1 MDAFASV
8 DELGTRLGR
17 VFPDEQK
24 PQITQLLEDASTYLR
39 DDVIGQ
45 QVYPPRTATF
55 TAWPDNGWIDL
66 PQQPVTAV
74 TAVTRAGNAIPFEW
88 RPGVVRV
95 DGDAPA
101 DVTFSYGYENPPESL
116 KRWTCVLVSQ
126 TLTTLELNLGLT
138 AGGLSSV
145 GIDDFRAAFADGGAS
160 TGMELSQANQDRLR
174 AQWGNTATVGGTR

>member
-8 DELGTRLGR
+8 DELGVRLGR
-17 VFPDEQK
+17 EFTDEQK
-24 PQITQLLEDASTYLR
+24 PQIEQLLEDASTYLR

-45 QVYPPRTATF
+45 QVYPPRTTTF
-55 TAWPDNGWIDL
+55 TAWPDNGWVDL

-74 TAVTRAGNAIPFEW
+74 TAVTRGGTSVPYEW

-95 DGDAPA
+95 DGDAPVE
-101 DVTFSYGYENPPESL
+101 VTFTYGYAAAPESL
-116 KRWTCVLVSQ
+116 ARWACVLVSQ
-126 TLTTLELNLGLT
+126 TLTTIELNLGLT

-160 TGMELSQANQDRLR
+160 TGMELTAANKDRLR
-174 AQWGNTATVGGTR
+174 EQWGKTVNVGGTR

>member
-1 MDAFASV
+1 VDAFATAE
-8 DELGTRLGR
+8 ELGIRLGR
-17 VFPDEQK
+17 VFPDEQE
-24 PQITQLLEDASTYLR
+24 PQITKLLEDASTYLR

-45 QVYPPRTATF
+45 QVYPPRTTTF
-55 TAWPDNGWIDL
+55 TAWPDNGVIDL

-74 TAVTRAGNAIPFEW
+74 TAVTRGGTPVHYEW
-88 RPGVVRV
+88 RPGVLLV
-95 DGDAPA
+95 DGDGPT
-101 DVTFSYGYENPPESL
+101 DVTFTYGYAEAPESL

-160 TGMELSQANQDRLR
+160 TGMELTQANQDRLR
-174 AQWGNTATVGGTR
+174 AQWGSTATVASSR